1 MRKLLNPFSML
12 VCGLVIGT
20 AARLMDIYC
29 ENLGEIF
36 SQMSVWIL
44 LGTLIAIYS
53 PTKKAAALN
62 ILPFCLGML
71 LTYYAVAII
80 SHGVYGRSFIIG
92 WTVFALCTPVLAWF
106 AWMAKQPG
114 ALGKLISVGIVLA
127 SVVLNFLM
135 FGDPDIFNIL
145 INLVLIY
152 FLFFKKIR
160 RKRMKKAPF
169 WVLFSLLFCIL
180 MSSLSAG
187 WCSALAFSHQGFL
200 SIV

>member
-29 ENLGEIF
+29 DNLGEIF
-36 SQMSVWIL
+36 SQMSVWML

-71 LTYYAVAII
+71 LTYYAVAMI

-114 ALGKLISVGIVLA
+114 ALGKLISVG
-127 SVVLNFLM
+127 VVNGLERFDACTVPHAH
-135 FGDPDIFNIL
+135 FICTHCGAVIDVDTVDPPEHL
-145 INLVLIY
+145 IAQVECGAVRECTLTFSGICNSC
-152 FLFFKKIR
+152 IR
-160 RKRMKKAPF
+160 TDAENN
-169 WVLFSLLFCIL
+169 
-180 MSSLSAG
+180 
-187 WCSALAFSHQGFL
+187 HE
-200 SIV
+200 

>member
-62 ILPFCLGML
+62 ILPFCLGMQ
-71 LTYYAVAII
+71 LTYNPVAKN
-80 SHGVYGRSFIIG
+80 SHGVYGRSNKYARTEI
-92 WTVFALCTPVLAWF
+92 ALSTHVLA
-106 AWMAKQPG
+106 
-114 ALGKLISVGIVLA
+114 
-127 SVVLNFLM
+127 
-135 FGDPDIFNIL
+135 
-145 INLVLIY
+145 
-152 FLFFKKIR
+152 
-160 RKRMKKAPF
+160 
-169 WVLFSLLFCIL
+169 
-180 MSSLSAG
+180 
-187 WCSALAFSHQGFL
+187 
-200 SIV
+200 